1 MKFRLLLIF
10 LPLLM
15 SANAQQFPEF
25 KWKNRIVVIMA
36 ESENS
41 DLVKTQL
48 ELLQAKPDGMN
59 ERKLVV
65 CLVLPKKYGIVNGEA
80 IMWFENKEYHK
91 LLNPDDLEFKIELI
105 GLDGRVKLNTT
116 ELLTT
121 EALFAKIDSMPMRQQ
136 ELKDH
141 RK

>member
-1 MKFRLLLIF
+1 
-10 LPLLM
+10 M
-15 SANAQQFPEF
+15 SVNAQQFPEF
-25 KWKNRIVVIMA
+25 KWKNRMVVIMA

-41 DLVKTQL
+41 EKVSSQL
-48 ELLQAKPDGMN
+48 ELLQAEPDEMN
-59 ERKLVV
+59 DRKLVI
-65 CLVLPKKYGIVNGEA
+65 CLVLPTKYGIVNGES
-80 IMWFENKEYHK
+80 IMWFENKEYHE
-91 LLNPDDLEFKIELI
+91 LLNPDDLAFKIELI

>member
-1 MKFRLLLIF
+1 
-10 LPLLM
+10 
-15 SANAQQFPEF
+15 
-25 KWKNRIVVIMA
+25 
-36 ESENS
+36 
-41 DLVKTQL
+41 
-48 ELLQAKPDGMN
+48 
-59 ERKLVV
+59 
-65 CLVLPKKYGIVNGEA
+65 
-80 IMWFENKEYHK
+80 MWFENKEYHK

>member
-15 SANAQQFPEF
+15 SVNAQQFPEF

-48 ELLQAKPDGMN
+48 ELLQAKPDEMN
-59 ERKLVV
+59 
-65 CLVLPKKYGIVNGEA
+65 
-80 IMWFENKEYHK
+80 
-91 LLNPDDLEFKIELI
+91 
-105 GLDGRVKLNTT
+105 
-116 ELLTT
+116 
-121 EALFAKIDSMPMRQQ
+121 
-136 ELKDH
+136 
-141 RK
+141 